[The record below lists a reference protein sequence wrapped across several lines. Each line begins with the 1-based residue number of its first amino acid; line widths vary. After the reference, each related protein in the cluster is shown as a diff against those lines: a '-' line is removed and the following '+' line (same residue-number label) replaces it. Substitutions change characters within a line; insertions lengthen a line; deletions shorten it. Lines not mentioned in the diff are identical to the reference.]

1 MSSNIITFPRF
12 ALHDWKSCL
21 FRDLFEELLLLLF
34 SFPFY
39 PSLFSLIFR
48 HDARSFF
55 LCWWKY
61 NQSHFEFL
69 TFSSHKQD
77 RIRMASGYTWLLQSK
92 TWSLCNFHH
101 LNSKYSFMSV
111 VTCLQLYCNHNSLSS
126 VQYQSP
132 ALQHQYA
139 VGFSTF
145 SSFCNAKLNFMP
157 KKSD

>member
-48 HDARSFF
+48 HDALSFF

-77 RIRMASGYTWLLQSK
+77 RIRMASGNKFGYCKARHEAFVIFTIWIQNILLCRLWLVCSCIVTTILYHQ
-92 TWSLCNFHH
+92 CNISHRH
-101 LNSKYSFMSV
+101 YNISM
-111 VTCLQLYCNHNSLSS
+111 Q
-126 VQYQSP
+126 
-132 ALQHQYA
+132 
-139 VGFSTF
+139 
-145 SSFCNAKLNFMP
+145 
-157 KKSD
+157 